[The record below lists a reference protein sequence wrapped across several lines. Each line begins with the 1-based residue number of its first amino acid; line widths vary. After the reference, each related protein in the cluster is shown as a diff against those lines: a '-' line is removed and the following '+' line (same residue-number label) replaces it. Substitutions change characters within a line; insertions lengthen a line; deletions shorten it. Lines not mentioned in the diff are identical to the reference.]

1 MSPAAF
7 SGENSPRAGWP
18 VWAGAPG
25 AEGMGTFPG
34 GAGPLTSGSNGK
46 LSGLGRDQAHDLRVL
61 ASQRSL
67 PEASL
72 RGRTARVIAVT
83 SGKGGVGKTTFA
95 ANMAVLLARWG
106 KQVILLDC
114 DLGTANVD
122 VLLGLRPRYSLQHVL
137 SRQRRLDEVIVTGPG
152 GVRVVPGGSGLEE
165 LANLS
170 SARCEELLHA
180 FAALDGE
187 ADVMLLDTGAGISEN
202 VLRFVVAAGEAI
214 VVTTPE
220 PTAMADAYAL
230 IKLAHRRLAL
240 LGEEAGAGGA
250 AFLRVVVNQATSER
264 EGRETAQAIVTV
276 AQRFLQAPVE
286 SLGWI
291 PSDPL
296 VARAVRA
303 QLPIVD
309 AYPRSPAAMA
319 LARLARQ
326 LQIEGR
332 DGLQGIQGRSP
343 MMVPAGTAGQASR
356 WDGASHV
363 ASPLQVRPSS
373 AGSTEA
379 SPSAGSLVQPDG
391 SHGQAGSAG
400 LGRAGGIGQFLQ
412 RVLSFSR
419 KPREA

>member
-1 MSPAAF
+1 MSSAAF
-7 SGENSPRAGWP
+7 PAGSGPRTGS
-18 VWAGAPG
+18 
-25 AEGMGTFPG
+25 PG
-34 GAGPLTSGSNGK
+34 GELAGLV
-46 LSGLGRDQAHDLRVL
+46 RDQAHDLRLL
-61 ASQRSL
+61 ASQHSL

-230 IKLAHRRLAL
+230 IKLAHRRMAL
-240 LGEEAGAGGA
+240 LDEESGGEAP
-250 AFLRVVVNQATSER
+250 FLRVVVNQATSER

-276 AQRFLQAPVE
+276 AQRFLQAPIE

-291 PSDPL
+291 PSDPS

-303 QLPIVD
+303 QLPVVD
-309 AYPRSPAAMA
+309 AYPRSPAALA

-326 LQIEGR
+326 LQLERGESLQNGSRVAMAPAWPAQPASMR
-332 DGLQGIQGRSP
+332 DGTSRLAGPPRS
-343 MMVPAGTAGQASR
+343 V
-356 WDGASHV
+356 
-363 ASPLQVRPSS
+363 SPNG
-373 AGSTEA
+373 AGSTGSSPGSE
-379 SPSAGSLVQPDG
+379 SFRRSERLPSAGSSGRSERLPSAG
-391 SHGQAGSAG
+391 SSGQAE
-400 LGRAGGIGQFLQ
+400 RAPVGPGTARVGGIGQFLQ